1 MGPLLHVVLL
11 LALPADAAGVPEPL
25 TLDRAAS
32 LALERNRDLARS
44 RTLLGRN
51 EQSLRAAEAEFSF
64 SFRPEG
70 SAGAGDSESRMQYG
84 LAATRNFRP
93 GTEVQLRGSAGIR
106 DVKTADDNTPS
117 ITTDNADETGRLYNG
132 RATIQVTQPLFRNY
146 GRLVNE
152 EGIATARDNL
162 RSARRALEQET
173 AATLLSV
180 TEVFVSCIRL
190 ERQIAA
196 DESFL
201 ARMEQLHA
209 LTATRERQGKAT
221 RVDRMRVD
229 LQKGQAATRLSQ
241 SRERLQQVRLDL
253 AELTGLDEKALPALA
268 PPPEFRIELPDAEQ
282 AVRVAYS
289 NRMDYAQAIENHVRA
304 IRLSQIARRSL
315 WPDLAVVSRFGR
327 NDEGPS
333 TSDALKFGEDEWFV
347 GLAAGRELNPERER
361 AQLASTEVDVDAAL
375 QSVRISEVRIA
386 RLVRQRIG
394 GYRTALAEV
403 GIAEENLNLARRRSD
418 LARRLF
424 KAGRGDAFSVSDS
437 EDALQTAQ
445 VAAIDA
451 QAALVVAGFRLM
463 NEMGTLH
470 ALPDDLKPRGAP

>member
-1 MGPLLHVVLL
+1 MRALPLSLLL
-11 LALPADAAGVPEPL
+11 LALPAAAGDGPAPL
-25 TLDRAAS
+25 TLENAVN

-51 EQSLRAAEAEFSF
+51 QQGLRAAEAEFSF

-70 SAGAGDSESRMQYG
+70 TAGAGDSESRVQYG
-84 LAATRNFRP
+84 LAATRAFRT

-106 DVKTADDNTPS
+106 EPQDDDEETTETDAETSTADT
-117 ITTDNADETGRLYNG
+117 LYNG
-132 RATIQVTQPLFRNY
+132 RATIQVTQPVFRNF

-162 RSARRALEQET
+162 RTARRALEQET
-173 AATLLSV
+173 ASTLLSV
-180 TEVFVSCIRL
+180 TETFVTCIRL

-196 DESFL
+196 DEAFL
-201 ARMEQLHA
+201 ARMGQLLT

-229 LQKGQAATRLSQ
+229 LQKGQAGTRLTQ

-253 AELTGLDEKALPALA
+253 AELTGQDASTLPALT
-268 PPPEFRIELPDAEQ
+268 PPPEFRIELPDPAQ
-282 AVRVAYS
+282 AVAVAYS
-289 NRMDYAQAIENHVRA
+289 NRLDYAQAIDNHTRA
-304 IRLSQIARRSL
+304 QRLSQITRRSL
-315 WPDLAVVSRFGR
+315 WPDLAIVSRYGK

-333 TSDALKFGEDEWFV
+333 ASDALNFGEDEWFV
-347 GLAAGRELNPERER
+347 GLAAGRELNPARER
-361 AQLASTEVDVDAAL
+361 AQLASAEVDVDATL

-386 RLVRQRIG
+386 RLVRQRIS

-403 GIAEENLNLARRRSD
+403 DIAQENLNLARRRTD

-437 EDALQTAQ
+437 EDALQTAE
-445 VAAIDA
+445 VAWIDA

-463 NEMGTLH
+463 NEMGSLH
-470 ALPDDLKPRGAP
+470 AVPDDLKPKGAP